1 MKYFDW
7 SEIKNMWLL
16 EHRDISFED
25 IVIAIEE
32 GRLLDEVQNK
42 KKYSQQ
48 KIFIIQIADYVY
60 LVPFVE
66 DEAKIFLKTI
76 IPSHK
81 ATKKYFK
88 L

>member
-1 MKYFDW
+1 M
-7 SEIKNMWLL
+7 
-16 EHRDISFED
+16 SFYTQSANKA
-25 IVIAIEE
+25 IAY
-32 GRLLDEVQNK
+32 LHLNATNEVQNK

-48 KIFIIQIADYVY
+48 KIFIIQIADYIY

-66 DEAKIFLKTI
+66 DEAKIFLKAI
-76 IPSHK
+76 IPSRK

>member
-7 SEIKNMWLL
+7 SEMKNMWLL

-48 KIFIIQIADYVY
+48 KIFIIQIADYIY

-66 DEAKIFLKTI
+66 DEAKIFLKAI
-76 IPSHK
+76 IPSRK